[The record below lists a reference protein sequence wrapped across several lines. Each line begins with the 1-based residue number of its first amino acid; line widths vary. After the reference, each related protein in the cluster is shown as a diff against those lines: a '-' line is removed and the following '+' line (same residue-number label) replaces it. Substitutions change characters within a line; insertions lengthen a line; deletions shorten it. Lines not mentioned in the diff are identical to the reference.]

1 MYSKYIYTIIYIFIA
16 EFIWLYLIN
25 SKRYISITEKIQ
37 KTKFNVNIKY
47 AILSYVLVLISIFYV
62 TVPFVISKIS
72 INDNNKIKNI
82 KIFIYSFIIGFLIYG
97 IYNLT
102 SLSIYTNYT
111 FFIASIDT
119 LWGGILYSTSTLLF
133 FNLKHMLN

>member
-1 MYSKYIYTIIYIFIA
+1 MIKYLLTIIYIFIA